1 MTNSEFALTTKRNKK
16 ACDRDNPDTRLFC
29 LFRPKSKQGGHSDE
43 DETKKIIALVIVIMF
58 RPRGIMGS
66 REFALCDIP
75 RWPAKLRA
83 WRTARSEGRSVQK
96 EAKRHV

>member
-1 MTNSEFALTTKRNKK
+1 MKMK
-16 ACDRDNPDTRLFC
+16 
-29 LFRPKSKQGGHSDE
+29 
-43 DETKKIIALVIVIMF
+43 TKKIIALVIVIMF

-66 REFALCDIP
+66 REFALCVIP
-75 RWPAKLRA
+75 RWPAKLRV